1 MLSSRLWLTV
11 AVILVVLLLPWSIR
25 HTETAVKVSALILE
39 LVGIGAVAIGLRETQ
54 RQFGIEPPDMRV
66 RAAVLRRWRRV
77 KGWFRRPSDQEAVGF
92 GTATARFDV
101 SGASAHLSVWRVDPV
116 DASIEQRLVVL
127 WQNVQ
132 ELKERHEF
140 TNQRTRE
147 WLEQRDKDITQ
158 EREQRR
164 EQTERLD
171 RMLREYAVGGL
182 HIEGMG
188 LLALMISVPVGLF
201 SKELDWL
208 FRVAVTW
215 LRS

>member
-1 MLSSRLWLTV
+1 MLSSRLWLPL
-11 AVILVVLLLPWSIR
+11 AVILIVLCLPWSIR
-25 HTETAVKVSALILE
+25 QTETAVKVSALILE
-39 LVGIGAVAIGLRETQ
+39 LMGIGAVALGLRETQ
-54 RQFGIEPPDMRV
+54 RQFGIEPPDMRL
-66 RAAVLRRWRRV
+66 RAAMLSGWWRVR
-77 KGWFRRPSDQEAVGF
+77 GWFRRPSDKTVVL
-92 GTATARFDV
+92 GTASTAVRI

-132 ELKERHEF
+132 ELTERYEF

-147 WLEQRDKDITQ
+147 WLEQRDEAIKQ

-164 EQTERLD
+164 EETERLD
-171 RMLREYAVGGL
+171 LMLRQYAVGGL
-182 HIEGMG
+182 HLEGIG

-208 FRVAVTW
+208 LQAVRSW
-215 LRS
+215 LIA